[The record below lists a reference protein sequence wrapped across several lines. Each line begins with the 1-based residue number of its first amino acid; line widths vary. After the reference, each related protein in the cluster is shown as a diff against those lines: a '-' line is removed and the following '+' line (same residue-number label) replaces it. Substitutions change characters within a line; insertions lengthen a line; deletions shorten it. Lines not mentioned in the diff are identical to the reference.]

1 MKDFFNSFGTLREVT
16 EYTRKFRTWDEA
28 ITNSKNLTKNDKITY
43 GKEILQFLDVDKYVI
58 ELFPLDSL
66 ENLIFNFMSKFEAR
80 CEEIIEKT
88 TGEKKIKVGT
98 KVKIKEKYRG
108 VSNIEE
114 SKVEKVI
121 RFDEDTFNQ
130 GWYIYQLEDGSS
142 FYGYELEF

>member
-1 MKDFFNSFGTLREVT
+1 MKDFFNSFETLREVT
-16 EYTRKFRTWDEA
+16 EYTRKFRDWDEA
-28 ITNSKNLTKNDKITY
+28 ITNSENLTKNNKITY

-66 ENLIFNFMSKFEAR
+66 ENLIFNFMDKFEVR

-121 RFDEDTFNQ
+121 RFDEDTFHQ
-130 GWYIYQLEDGSS
+130 GWYIYQLEDGRS